1 MPRYFGYVESKDS
14 KVSRTTRYN
23 ENNNHIQ
30 RNEMMNIHENSTDDT
45 DVEMQN
51 ESSMH
56 QSANISSEV
65 SIGSSYL
72 FCSRDD
78 NEVHNSNDTQNTY
91 PLFNTELRSVYAEE
105 KIDFSSLNSTHFY
118 GLEEFGDDNF
128 QDKWMQDICHEFYS
142 DGESDSEEEDSFFDC
157 SSVFDRPASE
167 DDSISHLEKL
177 LKNDDMDDTIKADV
191 VGIHCNAKHFIAER
205 VSNTTEKTYNDCC
218 SHGKVKLSD
227 DADFPDALKSL
238 FTSEHALSSQFFQC
252 IRVYNNLFAFASF
265 NANTI
270 NFSER
275 RPGPYCFKIQG
286 QIYYKINT
294 AIHPEGADKP
304 SYGQLFIYD
313 PNEAVQH
320 RQAFNN
326 ELNYDIILLIENI
339 MRRYNIFAKSYEMMG
354 EELKKVSSNSS
365 EELNLLFSLKKDLD
379 KRRYNPQRTNEVAA
393 IFSTSADGEIPDA
406 YVVIRNKSTKQLQKV
421 STMDPNV
428 EPWIYP
434 LFYPTGERGWHRDI
448 MQTNMEKRVS
458 RGAYIK
464 YKIAIRN
471 NVFNPYIHGRRLF
484 QQFLVDSYVKIEKD
498 RIEYCKSHQLELRIA
513 SYKGLMD
520 HLNKR
525 SNNDNLRIGP
535 VEATWR
541 ILSKPLHDKSHVIVR
556 LPVHL
561 PDCQNIIIRSDP
573 EEGNIENALN
583 KVSMLVDYFAL
594 NARDPEARQYSYSE
608 IPEHYRFNI
617 EKIDGIDESK
627 WQKRVKHIKSI
638 GRMYTVNPS
647 QIELFHLRI
656 LLLHIKGATSF
667 DDLKTVNGVVHDT
680 FSAACLA
687 HGFIEDDEEWTRAM
701 TEASTFMM
709 PKQLRRLYVRILIH
723 CNPIHPDKLWNDFK
737 NAMSE
742 DFLKHYDNNVSYAKA
757 INDIHSILQM
767 EGKNMND
774 FPQLHMLA
782 QAYPYQPDEQNI
794 NDQCAQYSTIGQDR
808 LNNLNDQQKLICDKI
823 ISQVLNGSATDS
835 DDNCFFI
842 NGVGG
847 SGKTY
852 LYETLWYILK
862 GHKKNI
868 VTMAFTGIA
877 ATLLPHESCIAAADA
892 DIVDDMY
899 GTFFRSKQYRQAIN
913 CAILSPRNVD
923 VNEINEGVVNLL
935 DEATE
940 KIYTS
945 VDSTENCDNSG
956 FNDILPPEYLNSL
969 NPPSLPPY
977 TLKMIVGYVIQTV
990 NNSWRCKGLPYH
1002 KVVISNASG
1011 KEIQL
1016 IAWNNYTDKISTLEI
1031 GQNGMIMQ
1039 LHNFKIKA
1047 VNPAFNS
1054 TGNEYQIEVDERTFI
1069 REVTDCPTV
1078 EEKKSLPFTE
1088 FHDVQSSTDTGI
1100 AINVVGIIKRVGDIK
1115 EFQSKSSA
1123 KSLKK
1128 RDVILMDENKNT
1140 CVVTMWND
1148 DAVDWKYVPRD
1159 IITITGAGI
1168 NEFCGFY
1175 SVKLY
1180 RTSVIIKDA
1189 AYAKSVM
1196 FKGLLDELMPQL

>member
-1 MPRYFGYVESKDS
+1 MPRKRKILSEDEEMELKKQRQEKRKEYNRTYYLKRKAMNNITKNSNTHDDNANNMPSTITAEYENVDYSMSSIIAAIKHDHTYCINGKKSN
-14 KVSRTTRYN
+14 SRSTVTNNISNKNCALYQIYMTNNVRSGHVTGN
-23 ENNNHIQ
+23 ENIINHAGIS
-30 RNEMMNIHENSTDDT
+30 NMFN
-45 DVEMQN
+45 QN
-51 ESSMH
+51 EDRVITDFVIQSSSKNDH
-56 QSANISSEV
+56 TYIRNNKPSTFHVLDNISYINIIQEH
-65 SIGSSYL
+65 YL
-72 FCSRDD
+72 GDM
-78 NEVHNSNDTQNTY
+78 
-91 PLFNTELRSVYAEE
+91 
-105 KIDFSSLNSTHFY
+105 ID
-118 GLEEFGDDNF
+118 E
-128 QDKWMQDICHEFYS
+128 C
-142 DGESDSEEEDSFFDC
+142 
-157 SSVFDRPASE
+157 
-167 DDSISHLEKL
+167 
-177 LKNDDMDDTIKADV
+177 
-191 VGIHCNAKHFIAER
+191 IHCNAKHFIAER

-354 EELKKVSSNSS
+354 EELKKVSSDSS

-406 YVVIRNKSTKQLQKV
+406 YVVMRNKSTKQLQKV

-877 ATLLPHESCIAAADA
+877 ATLLPHGRTVHKIFQLPVPMHSDSSSNIKLESPEAAYLRNTDVFIWDEAPMAPRYAIEIIDRLMRDIMNNNKIFGGKIFVLGGDFRQLLPVRVGGIRSEIIDLCINRSIQWRYFTQYSLIHNMRALPEEREFSAFLLKVGDGVLNDSHDNLNVDHFPESCIAAADA

-899 GTFFRSKQYRQAIN
+899 GTFF
-913 CAILSPRNVD
+913 
-923 VNEINEGVVNLL
+923 
-935 DEATE
+935 
-940 KIYTS
+940 
-945 VDSTENCDNSG
+945 
-956 FNDILPPEYLNSL
+956 
-969 NPPSLPPY
+969 
-977 TLKMIVGYVIQTV
+977 
-990 NNSWRCKGLPYH
+990 
-1002 KVVISNASG
+1002 
-1011 KEIQL
+1011 
-1016 IAWNNYTDKISTLEI
+1016 
-1031 GQNGMIMQ
+1031 
-1039 LHNFKIKA
+1039 
-1047 VNPAFNS
+1047 
-1054 TGNEYQIEVDERTFI
+1054 
-1069 REVTDCPTV
+1069 
-1078 EEKKSLPFTE
+1078 
-1088 FHDVQSSTDTGI
+1088 
-1100 AINVVGIIKRVGDIK
+1100 
-1115 EFQSKSSA
+1115 
-1123 KSLKK
+1123 
-1128 RDVILMDENKNT
+1128 
-1140 CVVTMWND
+1140 
-1148 DAVDWKYVPRD
+1148 
-1159 IITITGAGI
+1159 
-1168 NEFCGFY
+1168 
-1175 SVKLY
+1175 
-1180 RTSVIIKDA
+1180 
-1189 AYAKSVM
+1189 
-1196 FKGLLDELMPQL
+1196 

>member
-1 MPRYFGYVESKDS
+1 
-14 KVSRTTRYN
+14 
-23 ENNNHIQ
+23 
-30 RNEMMNIHENSTDDT
+30 
-45 DVEMQN
+45 
-51 ESSMH
+51 
-56 QSANISSEV
+56 
-65 SIGSSYL
+65 
-72 FCSRDD
+72 
-78 NEVHNSNDTQNTY
+78 
-91 PLFNTELRSVYAEE
+91 
-105 KIDFSSLNSTHFY
+105 
-118 GLEEFGDDNF
+118 
-128 QDKWMQDICHEFYS
+128 
-142 DGESDSEEEDSFFDC
+142 
-157 SSVFDRPASE
+157 
-167 DDSISHLEKL
+167 
-177 LKNDDMDDTIKADV
+177 
-191 VGIHCNAKHFIAER
+191 
-205 VSNTTEKTYNDCC
+205 
-218 SHGKVKLSD
+218 
-227 DADFPDALKSL
+227 
-238 FTSEHALSSQFFQC
+238 
-252 IRVYNNLFAFASF
+252 
-265 NANTI
+265 
-270 NFSER
+270 
-275 RPGPYCFKIQG
+275 
-286 QIYYKINT
+286 
-294 AIHPEGADKP
+294 
-304 SYGQLFIYD
+304 
-313 PNEAVQH
+313 
-320 RQAFNN
+320 
-326 ELNYDIILLIENI
+326 
-339 MRRYNIFAKSYEMMG
+339 MG

-525 SNNDNLRIGP
+525 SNNDNLRIGKVVILPSTFIGSPRYMLECYHDSMAIVRKMGKFDLFITMTCNPQWKEIQDNLLPGQQTSDRPDICARVFNLKKNALIDFITKEHFFGKVSAYLYVIEFQKRGLPHCHLLVCLHPAHKIKTVDMINKYISAEIPDPETMPTLHAIVMKNMIHGPCGDWCMVEGKCSKKFPKQFQHETVIDEKNFPTYRRRNTGIKYKRTNNHEVDNQWVVPYCPTLTSKFNCHINVEICSSIKSVKYLHKYIYKGHDAASVVVTKSSDSSEIIHDEPTNFLETRYVGP

-877 ATLLPHESCIAAADA
+877 ATLLPHGRTVHKIFQLPVPMHSDSSSNIKLESQEAAYLRDTDVFIWDEAPMAPRYAIEIIDRLMRDIMNNNKIFGGKIFVLGGDFRQLLPVRVGGILGDGVLNDSHDNLNVDHFPESCIAAADA

-977 TLKMIVGYVIQTV
+977 TLKLRLNCVTV

-1031 GQNGMIMQ
+1031 GQICRIGP
-1039 LHNFKIKA
+1039 LKA
-1047 VNPAFNS
+1047 VKVHPTYND
-1054 TGNEYQIEVDERTFI
+1054 GNVDFQLQVKEN
-1069 REVTDCPTV
+1069 TV
-1078 EEKKSLPFTE
+1078 
-1088 FHDVQSSTDTGI
+1088 VQSFGYY
-1100 AINVVGIIKRVGDIK
+1100 
-1115 EFQSKSSA
+1115 E
-1123 KSLKK
+1123 
-1128 RDVILMDENKNT
+1128 
-1140 CVVTMWND
+1140 ND
-1148 DAVDWKYVPRD
+1148 D
-1159 IITITGAGI
+1159 
-1168 NEFCGFY
+1168 
-1175 SVKLY
+1175 
-1180 RTSVIIKDA
+1180 
-1189 AYAKSVM
+1189 
-1196 FKGLLDELMPQL
+1196 LDP

>member
-1 MPRYFGYVESKDS
+1 MPRKRKILSEDEEMELKKQRQEKRKEYNRTYYLKRKAMNNITKNSNTHDDNANNMPSTITAEYENVDYSMSSIIAAIKHDHTYCINGKKSN
-14 KVSRTTRYN
+14 SRSTVTNNISNKNCALYQIYMTNNVRSGHVTGN
-23 ENNNHIQ
+23 ENIINHAGIS
-30 RNEMMNIHENSTDDT
+30 NMFN
-45 DVEMQN
+45 QN
-51 ESSMH
+51 EDRVITDFVIQSSSKNDH
-56 QSANISSEV
+56 TYIRNNKPSTFHVLDNISYINIIQEH
-65 SIGSSYL
+65 YL
-72 FCSRDD
+72 GDM
-78 NEVHNSNDTQNTY
+78 
-91 PLFNTELRSVYAEE
+91 
-105 KIDFSSLNSTHFY
+105 ID
-118 GLEEFGDDNF
+118 E
-128 QDKWMQDICHEFYS
+128 C
-142 DGESDSEEEDSFFDC
+142 
-157 SSVFDRPASE
+157 
-167 DDSISHLEKL
+167 
-177 LKNDDMDDTIKADV
+177 
-191 VGIHCNAKHFIAER
+191 IHCNAKHFIAER

-354 EELKKVSSNSS
+354 EELKKVSSDSS

-406 YVVIRNKSTKQLQKV
+406 YVVMRNKSTKQLQKV

-434 LFYPTGERGWHRDI
+434 LFYPTETR
-448 MQTNMEKRVS
+448 
-458 RGAYIK
+458 
-464 YKIAIRN
+464 
-471 NVFNPYIHGRRLF
+471 
-484 QQFLVDSYVKIEKD
+484 YV
-498 RIEYCKSHQLELRIA
+498 
-513 SYKGLMD
+513 
-520 HLNKR
+520 
-525 SNNDNLRIGP
+525 GP

-742 DFLKHYDNNVSYAKA
+742 DFLKHYDNNWRY
-757 INDIHSILQM
+757 
-767 EGKNMND
+767 
-774 FPQLHMLA
+774 FT
-782 QAYPYQPDEQNI
+782 
-794 NDQCAQYSTIGQDR
+794 QYSLIHNMRALPEEREFSAFLLKVGDGV
-808 LNNLNDQQKLICDKI
+808 LNDSHDNLNVDH
-823 ISQVLNGSATDS
+823 
-835 DDNCFFI
+835 F
-842 NGVGG
+842 
-847 SGKTY
+847 
-852 LYETLWYILK
+852 
-862 GHKKNI
+862 
-868 VTMAFTGIA
+868 
-877 ATLLPHESCIAAADA
+877 PESCIAAADA

-899 GTFFRSKQYRQAIN
+899 GTFF
-913 CAILSPRNVD
+913 
-923 VNEINEGVVNLL
+923 
-935 DEATE
+935 
-940 KIYTS
+940 
-945 VDSTENCDNSG
+945 
-956 FNDILPPEYLNSL
+956 
-969 NPPSLPPY
+969 
-977 TLKMIVGYVIQTV
+977 
-990 NNSWRCKGLPYH
+990 
-1002 KVVISNASG
+1002 
-1011 KEIQL
+1011 
-1016 IAWNNYTDKISTLEI
+1016 
-1031 GQNGMIMQ
+1031 
-1039 LHNFKIKA
+1039 
-1047 VNPAFNS
+1047 
-1054 TGNEYQIEVDERTFI
+1054 
-1069 REVTDCPTV
+1069 
-1078 EEKKSLPFTE
+1078 
-1088 FHDVQSSTDTGI
+1088 
-1100 AINVVGIIKRVGDIK
+1100 
-1115 EFQSKSSA
+1115 
-1123 KSLKK
+1123 
-1128 RDVILMDENKNT
+1128 
-1140 CVVTMWND
+1140 
-1148 DAVDWKYVPRD
+1148 
-1159 IITITGAGI
+1159 
-1168 NEFCGFY
+1168 
-1175 SVKLY
+1175 
-1180 RTSVIIKDA
+1180 
-1189 AYAKSVM
+1189 
-1196 FKGLLDELMPQL
+1196 